1 MSTDVMMEQIAG
13 ASPRL
18 RARTAGAL
26 WLIIIV
32 AASFSE
38 FFVRGRIVVDG
49 DAAATATNILAHEPL
64 YRLGAAAA
72 LIYLLCDTA
81 VALILYELLKPVSR
95 SLSLLAS
102 FFRLAMVAILGS
114 NLLNLFAPLVLL
126 KGAPLLTAFK
136 AEQLQALALVSLKVY
151 AQVFFIPAMLF
162 FGFHCLLIGYLI
174 YRSTFLP
181 RILGALMAITG
192 LCYLTN
198 SFANVLSPALAARLF
213 TYLMPLGL
221 PGELSLTLWLLAIGV
236 NVQRWK
242 DQAGAAEEW
251 RSQRAMNA

>member
-1 MSTDVMMEQIAG
+1 MDNFAPYPNFYKEKLNSRAPLLVHSGEFQFDQRSREVIGELIMSTDVMMEKIAG

-81 VALILYELLKPVSR
+81 VALILYELFKPVSM

-102 FFRLAMVAILGS
+102 FFRLAMVAILS
-114 NLLNLFAPLVLL
+114 ANLLNLFAPLVLL
-126 KGAPLLTAFK
+126 KGAP
-136 AEQLQALALVSLKVY
+136 
-151 AQVFFIPAMLF
+151 
-162 FGFHCLLIGYLI
+162 
-174 YRSTFLP
+174 RSEE
-181 RILGALMAITG
+181 RRVGKE
-192 LCYLTN
+192 CR
-198 SFANVLSPALAARLF
+198 ARLW
-213 TYLMPLGL
+213 TYD
-221 PGELSLTLWLLAIGV
+221 
-236 NVQRWK
+236 WK
-242 DQAGAAEEW
+242 YAV
-251 RSQRAMNA
+251 

>member
-1 MSTDVMMEQIAG
+1 MSTAVMVEQIRG

-18 RARTAGAL
+18 KARIAGAL

-32 AASFSE
+32 AASFAE
-38 FFVRGRIVVDG
+38 FFVRGRTVVDG

-64 YRLGAAAA
+64 YRLGAAAV

-81 VALILYELLKPVSR
+81 VALILYELLKPVNR

-102 FFRLAMVAILGS
+102 FFRLAMVAILGA

-126 KGAPLLTAFK
+126 KGTPSLTVFK
-136 AEQLQALALVSLKVY
+136 ADQLQALALVSLKLY
-151 AQVFFIPAMLF
+151 EQVFWIAMLF

-181 RILGALMAITG
+181 RIVGALMVVAG
-192 LCYLTN
+192 LCYLTH
-198 SFANVLSPALAARLF
+198 SFANVLSPALAVPLF
-213 TYLMPLGL
+213 TYLMPLVL

-242 DQAGAAEEW
+242 DQARAAGEW
-251 RSQRAMNA
+251 